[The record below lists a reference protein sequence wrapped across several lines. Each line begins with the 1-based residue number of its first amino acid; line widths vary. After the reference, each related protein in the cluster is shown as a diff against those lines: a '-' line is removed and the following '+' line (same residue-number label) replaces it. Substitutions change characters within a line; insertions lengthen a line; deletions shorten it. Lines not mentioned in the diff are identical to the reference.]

1 MSTTLGADFRTP
13 TFWQRLAFI
22 IAITLAGTFLYSVGV
37 NAFLVPHQFLSGGL
51 TGIAMVLYYLTG
63 FPIGMANLLMN
74 IPILILS
81 LKFMGKFYTVI
92 TILGTV
98 CCSVFIDLTAFLADY
113 NVVKDPL
120 VAAISGGVVLGIS
133 MGILYRYNS
142 NTGGL
147 DVVGAILKKYYNLE
161 FKKKRLIIGL
171 ALTGIGLLVSEIKN
185 RKKLGMLTERL
196 NNTEDF
202 LEDLE
207 EKTWSLNRSMK
218 EIAKSHNSLIKMRIG
233 DYEDFDERFYEIE
246 DEIATIYSHLEELN
260 KLKKNRKDVS
270 KDLAILNNDPNEFGD
285 NTGES
290 EEE

>member
-1 MSTTLGADFRTP
+1 LE
-13 TFWQRLAFI
+13 I
-22 IAITLAGTFLYSVGV
+22 
-37 NAFLVPHQFLSGGL
+37 
-51 TGIAMVLYYLTG
+51 
-63 FPIGMANLLMN
+63 
-74 IPILILS
+74 
-81 LKFMGKFYTVI
+81 
-92 TILGTV
+92 
-98 CCSVFIDLTAFLADY
+98 
-113 NVVKDPL
+113 
-120 VAAISGGVVLGIS
+120 
-133 MGILYRYNS
+133 
-142 NTGGL
+142 
-147 DVVGAILKKYYNLE
+147 KKE
-161 FKKKRLIIGL
+161 KLIIGL

>member
-1 MSTTLGADFRTP
+1 ME
-13 TFWQRLAFI
+13 I
-22 IAITLAGTFLYSVGV
+22 
-37 NAFLVPHQFLSGGL
+37 
-51 TGIAMVLYYLTG
+51 
-63 FPIGMANLLMN
+63 
-74 IPILILS
+74 
-81 LKFMGKFYTVI
+81 
-92 TILGTV
+92 
-98 CCSVFIDLTAFLADY
+98 
-113 NVVKDPL
+113 
-120 VAAISGGVVLGIS
+120 
-133 MGILYRYNS
+133 
-142 NTGGL
+142 
-147 DVVGAILKKYYNLE
+147 KKE
-161 FKKKRLIIGL
+161 KLIIGL

-196 NNTEDF
+196 NNTEGF

>member
-1 MSTTLGADFRTP
+1 M
-13 TFWQRLAFI
+13 
-22 IAITLAGTFLYSVGV
+22 
-37 NAFLVPHQFLSGGL
+37 
-51 TGIAMVLYYLTG
+51 
-63 FPIGMANLLMN
+63 
-74 IPILILS
+74 
-81 LKFMGKFYTVI
+81 
-92 TILGTV
+92 
-98 CCSVFIDLTAFLADY
+98 
-113 NVVKDPL
+113 
-120 VAAISGGVVLGIS
+120 
-133 MGILYRYNS
+133 
-142 NTGGL
+142 
-147 DVVGAILKKYYNLE
+147 E

-171 ALTGIGLLVSEIKN
+171 ALTGAGLLVSEVKS
-185 RKKLGMLTERL
+185 RKKLGELTQRI
-196 NNTEDF
+196 NHTEDF

>member
-1 MSTTLGADFRTP
+1 ME
-13 TFWQRLAFI
+13 I
-22 IAITLAGTFLYSVGV
+22 
-37 NAFLVPHQFLSGGL
+37 
-51 TGIAMVLYYLTG
+51 
-63 FPIGMANLLMN
+63 
-74 IPILILS
+74 
-81 LKFMGKFYTVI
+81 
-92 TILGTV
+92 
-98 CCSVFIDLTAFLADY
+98 
-113 NVVKDPL
+113 
-120 VAAISGGVVLGIS
+120 
-133 MGILYRYNS
+133 
-142 NTGGL
+142 
-147 DVVGAILKKYYNLE
+147 KKE
-161 FKKKRLIIGL
+161 KLIIGL

-260 KLKKNRKDVS
+260 RLKKNKKGAS
-270 KDLAILNNDPNEFGD
+270 KDSIILSNNPDELED
-285 NTGES
+285 STGEN

>member
-1 MSTTLGADFRTP
+1 ME
-13 TFWQRLAFI
+13 I
-22 IAITLAGTFLYSVGV
+22 
-37 NAFLVPHQFLSGGL
+37 
-51 TGIAMVLYYLTG
+51 
-63 FPIGMANLLMN
+63 
-74 IPILILS
+74 
-81 LKFMGKFYTVI
+81 
-92 TILGTV
+92 
-98 CCSVFIDLTAFLADY
+98 
-113 NVVKDPL
+113 
-120 VAAISGGVVLGIS
+120 
-133 MGILYRYNS
+133 
-142 NTGGL
+142 
-147 DVVGAILKKYYNLE
+147 KKE
-161 FKKKRLIIGL
+161 KLIIGL

-218 EIAKSHNSLIKMRIG
+218 EIAKAHNSLIKMRID